1 MRNFFQERLKEYQER
16 LEQEKNNRSRAEKSK
31 HELQQ
36 QLDEMNIKLDEAGGE
51 TFAQAELN
59 KKRERDLARMRRQL
73 EEAQMQTEITLEGMR
88 KKHNQ
93 TVQELG
99 EQIEQLQRQ
108 KMK

>member
-1 MRNFFQERLKEYQER
+1 M
-16 LEQEKNNRSRAEKSK
+16 EQEKNNRSRAEKSK

-36 QLDEMNIKLDEAGGE
+36 HLDEMNIKLDEAGGE
-51 TFAQAELN
+51 TFAQAEMN
-59 KKRERDLARMRRQL
+59 KKRERDLARLRRQL
-73 EEAQMQTEITLEGMR
+73 EETQMQTEIMLEGMR